1 MAGAPSGPVRDRDSG
16 KNVAGERGSPSAAL
30 MDPSRV
36 WVLRERVEV
45 ETGAATLAAALD
57 ALGPSAAVEGAA
69 AAEDVGVATVSRS
82 RVRHGYS
89 EARAAQR
96 GAVVS
101 RESSELASRR

>member
-1 MAGAPSGPVRDRDSG
+1 
-16 KNVAGERGSPSAAL
+16 